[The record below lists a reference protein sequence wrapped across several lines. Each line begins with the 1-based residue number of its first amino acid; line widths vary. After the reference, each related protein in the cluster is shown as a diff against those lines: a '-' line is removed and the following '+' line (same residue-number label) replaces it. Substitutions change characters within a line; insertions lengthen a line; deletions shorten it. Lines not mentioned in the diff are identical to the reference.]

1 MNPLSTWT
9 FFRRHKRHTA
19 LLLSLISF
27 VTVGLYLGVALLW
40 AISVEPLR
48 LNWMFLKEFSVV
60 RPEHANELDPGVVA
74 QIRANPDVARVVPA
88 TVYVGLFLP
97 EALGGE
103 SNWFGSLAL
112 MEEDVPYMMER
123 CGATLIQGRL
133 LEPRTNG
140 IMLSEQVAAS
150 LGLQVGD
157 VIHRS
162 IDARAYNNILSPM
175 EVVGILKSDM
185 RLAIISYEY
194 LNNHELYR
202 DMVVHAVLVV
212 AQEGRKDSVEG
223 FLRSDI
229 QTARTDVRTFQG
241 VSEQVSEEYQ
251 QTYSLLG
258 PIVMVVAI
266 AMTLVVGAVNR
277 IAFARRIPEFG
288 ILNAAGRS
296 KRWLTGRLTMETAA
310 LASAGWVMGIALSWL
325 ALYVLKLTLF
335 APRGHDLE
343 VVTLTPALFA
353 FPLPIAVIG
362 FTLVSA
368 ARILSRLDPVAVVER
383 GELTAEKEHQRGTT
397 AESSPKPLAAWTFYR
412 RHRQQVVL
420 LTGAMAMMI
429 VAVVVYI
436 FLFVA
441 TRDAQKANLGNLRR
455 MSTVGSG
462 DPNVIA
468 QVRAHPAVERAI
480 PFFLHMRLDVSIPP
494 IGGLDIY
501 PYGVY
506 EEDMAYLVELYGL
519 ELREGNLPRP
529 HTNDMVIPE
538 AIAQNLDLKVGDTVR
553 DPGGSRYLIAANLRS
568 EFVVSGIFARPI
580 APEDENWLSFVSLEF
595 LESHEAIDIP
605 AGHIYPLIVVP
616 KSGQKAVL
624 DDWLENELASDRVHV
639 STYRQQ
645 AARARE
651 RAHTQILTIALLES
665 VIAIVAAVALAILN
679 YISVSQRQ
687 SEFGVLH
694 ALGYGRLRLVKRAMG
709 EIALT
714 TGAAWG
720 LSAFLILIE
729 LLYLQFRVFAPLGL
743 RLNFFNFTPWLFTLP
758 IPVAVLT
765 VTGGTIARTL
775 SKLDPV
781 SIVERR

>member
-1 MNPLSTWT
+1 MNPFSTWT

-27 VTVGLYLGVALLW
+27 VTLGLHLGVALLW

-48 LNWMFLKEFSVV
+48 LNWMFLREFSVV

-103 SNWFGSLAL
+103 SNWFGSIAL

-123 CGATLIQGRL
+123 CGATLTQGRL

-157 VIHRS
+157 FIHRS

-185 RLAIISYEY
+185 PLAIISYEY

-202 DMVVHAVLVV
+202 DMVVHSVLVV
-212 AQEGRKDSVEG
+212 AREGRKDSVQG
-223 FLRSDI
+223 FLTSDI
-229 QTARTDVRTFQG
+229 KTARTDVRTFQG
-241 VSEQVSEEYQ
+241 VSEHVSEEYR

-258 PIVMVVAI
+258 PIVTVVAI

-325 ALYVLKLTLF
+325 VLYVLKLILF
-335 APRGHDLE
+335 APRGHDLD

-362 FTLVSA
+362 FTLISA

-383 GELTAEKEHQRGTT
+383 GELTAEKEHRGGTT
-397 AESSPKPLAAWTFYR
+397 AKSSPKPLAAWTFYR

-420 LTGAMAMMI
+420 LTAAMAMMI

-441 TRDAQKANLGNLRR
+441 TRDAQKANLGNLKR

-462 DPNVIA
+462 DPAVVA
-468 QVRAHPAVERAI
+468 QVRAHPAVERVI

-529 HTNDMVIPE
+529 RTNDMVIPE

-568 EFVVSGIFARPI
+568 EFVVSGIFARPT

-595 LESHEAIDIP
+595 FESHEAFDIP
-605 AGHIYPLIVVP
+605 AGYIYPLIVVP

-624 DDWLENELASDRVHV
+624 DNWLENELASDRVHV

-645 AARARE
+645 AARAQE

-665 VIAIVAAVALAILN
+665 VIAVVAAVALAILN

-694 ALGYGRLRLVKRAMG
+694 ALGYSRSRLVRRGIG
-709 EIALT
+709 ETAFT

-720 LSAFLILIE
+720 LSAFLLLIG
-729 LLYLQFRVFAPLGL
+729 LLYLQFRVFEPLGL
-743 RLNFFNFTPWLFTLP
+743 RLNFFNLTPWLYTLP
-758 IPVAVLT
+758 IPIAVLA
-765 VTGGTIARTL
+765 VTGGTIAWTL

-781 SIVERR
+781 SIIEKR